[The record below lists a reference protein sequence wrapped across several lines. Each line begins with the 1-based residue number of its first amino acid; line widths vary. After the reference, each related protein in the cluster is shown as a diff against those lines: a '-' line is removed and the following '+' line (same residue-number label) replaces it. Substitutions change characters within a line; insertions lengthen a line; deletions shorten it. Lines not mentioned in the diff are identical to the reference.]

1 MPDQTPV
8 DADKAQADDPAPA
21 TRVIRASMAAPSSDA
36 IAPSRRLLARFGP
49 IAVVLALA
57 VATTSF
63 LIFSDYTPVPT
74 SQSVVLGLFIA
85 NIVTILALAIL
96 VVLEGLTLF
105 AAWKAGVAGARLHIR
120 IVGLFSI
127 IAAVPVLLMA
137 LVGSV
142 TLDRSLNP
150 AFMKDVRGFVKNTI
164 EAATLYQESQ
174 CWSLLQEARLT
185 AQDIDSAKAF
195 MTADPTMMFNYFSSR
210 AKFLGFS
217 AAAILRSDGS
227 IYSRA
232 NIDSRLGA
240 PGTAIVKPSS
250 QDFAD
255 AKKNE
260 PTCRLLDGDRTFV
273 ALRPMTLFPGAF
285 IYAAR
290 PVDSF
295 TVEFPK
301 TAERLVV
308 RYDAFDRHRTQIS
321 IAFATMYVSIAIIML
336 LSATWLGLS
345 FANRLV
351 EPIRRLISATDQVAS
366 GNLFTQVAIDRSQ
379 GDFAHLGSTFNKM
392 TSELRLQQNRLVAAS
407 QLIDERRIFTEAV
420 LSGVPVAVIGV
431 DPDNKITTLNPSAE
445 HLVAPGDE
453 NAQGLIG
460 QHAESV
466 VPEIAAI
473 LAEAHTSQHRLIQGQ
488 IQLSRNGRDRLFNVR
503 VTSEPSSKSGK
514 SAVVTLDD
522 ITDVLDAQRSAAWGD
537 VARRIAHE
545 IKNPLTP
552 IQLSAERIKR
562 KYGKVITQDKEIFD
576 QCTETIVRQVEDIK
590 RMVDEFSSFAR
601 MPKATLERDDL
612 GECVRRVLF
621 LMRVAHPDIAFE
633 DQLPDA
639 PVLMRFDRRL
649 ISQALQNIIK
659 NATEGIQARQDQAA
673 KGRIRVTLK
682 VGENV
687 ELDIV
692 DNGKGF
698 PKEGRQRLLEPY
710 MTTRA
715 EGTGLGLPIVAKIL
729 EDHGG
734 GLELLDAPGGLGARV
749 HLHFPIREAS
759 HDATPEEPAQQ
770 SPALLA
776 ANETA

>member
-1 MPDQTPV
+1 
-8 DADKAQADDPAPA
+8 
-21 TRVIRASMAAPSSDA
+21 MAAPKTDA
-36 IAPSRRLLARFGP
+36 IAGSRRLLARFGP

-74 SQSVVLGLFIA
+74 TPSVILGLFIA
-85 NIVTILALAIL
+85 NIVTILALALL

-105 AAWKAGVAGARLHIR
+105 AAWRAGVAGARLHIR

-127 IAAVPVLLMA
+127 IAAVPILLMA
-137 LVGSV
+137 LVGSI

-150 AFMKDVRGFVKNTI
+150 AFMQNVRGFVQNTI
-164 EAATLYQESQ
+164 DAATLYQESQ
-174 CWSLLQEARLT
+174 CWSLLQETRLT
-185 AQDIDSAKAF
+185 AQDMDSAKAF
-195 MTADPTMMFNYFSSR
+195 MIADRAMMTSYFASR

-227 IYSRA
+227 IFERA
-232 NIDSRLGA
+232 TVDSKLGGL
-240 PGTAIVKPSS
+240 GTAIVKPTT
-250 QDFAD
+250 QDFID
-255 AKKNE
+255 ARKNE

-273 ALRPMTLFPGAF
+273 ALRPMTLFPGAY
-285 IYAAR
+285 IYTAR

-301 TAERLVV
+301 QARQLTV
-308 RYDAFDRHRTQIS
+308 RYDAFDKHRTQIS

-351 EPIRRLISATDQVAS
+351 DPIRRLISATDQVAS
-366 GNLFTQVAIDRSQ
+366 GNLFTQVAIDRAE
-379 GDFAHLGSTFNKM
+379 GDFAHLGETFNKM

-407 QLIDERRIFTEAV
+407 TLIDERRIFTEAV

-431 DPDNKITTLNPSAE
+431 DPDRKITTLNPSAE
-445 HLVAPGDE
+445 HLVAPNGE
-453 NAQGLIG
+453 GAEGLIG
-460 QHAESV
+460 QTVESV
-466 VPEIAAI
+466 IPEVAAI

-488 IQLSRNGRDRLFNVR
+488 VQLSRNGRDRLFNVR
-503 VTSEPSSKSGK
+503 VTSEPSVKDGVGK
-514 SAVVTLDD
+514 SVVVTLDD

-562 KYGKVITQDKEIFD
+562 KYGKLITQDKEIFD
-576 QCTETIVRQVEDIK
+576 QCTDTIVRQVEDIK

-601 MPKATLERDDL
+601 MPKASLDRDDL
-612 GECVRRVLF
+612 SECVRRVLF
-621 LMRVAHPDIAFE
+621 FMRVAHPNIAFE
-633 DQLPDA
+633 DKLPGRA
-639 PVLMRFDRRL
+639 VTMRFDRRL
-649 ISQALQNIIK
+649 LSQALTNIIK
-659 NATEGIQARQDQAA
+659 NAAEGIEAREPRDLEQDF
-673 KGRIRVTLK
+673 KGRIAVSLE
-682 VGENV
+682 VGEEVEINV
-687 ELDIV
+687 I

-734 GLELLDAPGGLGARV
+734 GLELLDAPGGQGARV
-749 HLHFPIREAS
+749 YLHFPNRDAS
-759 HDATPEEPAQQ
+759 QDAPPEEPV
-770 SPALLA
+770 LVT